1 MDFFQLLNNAQKEGG
16 GGKDTPKDT
25 PKDTLKPHSLYE
37 NIRRG
42 TPVKIVRMKNSVLN
56 VYKGYIGE
64 IKDYRRGQDYA
75 MVTLNAV
82 NNSTPI
88 KIPLEHFEI
97 LEY

>member
-1 MDFFQLLNNAQKEGG
+1 MDFFQLLNNAQKKDREGG
-16 GGKDTPKDT
+16 GGKDTP
-25 PKDTLKPHSLYE
+25 KPHSLYE

-42 TPVKIVRMKNSVLN
+42 TQIKIIRVKNSILN

-64 IKDYRRGQDYA
+64 IRDYRRGQDYA

-88 KIPLEHFEI
+88 KVPLEHFEI